1 MKTEQ
6 LTTNRDIIS
15 VKNDIA
21 RISALI
27 DKRWKWLNDPVNR
40 RRTTWKTVYNDTQ
53 QLVEQLQELE
63 DELKYLSQH

>member
-27 DKRWKWLNDPVNR
+27 DKREKWLSDPVNR
-40 RRTTWKTVYNDTQ
+40 RRTTCKTVYNDTQ